1 MNRLKNGTIALL
13 LIIVTVLAIS
23 YRGERKTNRQSKEE
37 KKEYLKSIDSLE
49 TANRLYEWD
58 AARSKQLIARS
69 EAQKVELIHAAEK
82 REAVLNSKIK
92 NLTKAQA
99 IALIPKDTLLAG
111 ELILK
116 GMAYDSLKKD
126 YDRLSTLM
134 TFREIEFKN
143 VIANQDSLI
152 MNLKY
157 EVQLREARMTSLQ
170 DQIKVFKRQ
179 KRARA
184 WQRNFAVVGAVGLV
198 ILLK

>member
-111 ELILK
+111 ELILR
-116 GMAYDSLKKD
+116 GLAYDSLKKD

-143 VIANQDSLI
+143 VINNQDSLI
-152 MNLKY
+152 LNLKEGQRLRDERMAGLED
-157 EVQLREARMTSLQ
+157 EV
-170 DQIKVFKRQ
+170 
-179 KRARA
+179 RA
-184 WQRNFAVVGAVGLV
+184 
-198 ILLK
+198 LK